1 MVATAKWPTPDPALL
16 VSDTVTLPVQINGK
30 KRAEITV
37 SASADK
43 AAVEAIAR
51 DDDSVKQ
58 HLAGLTVQK
67 VIVVPGRIVN
77 IVAS

>member
-1 MVATAKWPTPDPALL
+1 MVVTAKWPTPEPALL
-16 VSDTVTLPVQINGK
+16 VSDTITLPVQINGK

-37 SASADK
+37 SASADP
-43 AAVEAIAR
+43 AAVEAAAR
-51 DDDSVKQ
+51 EDGAVKQ
-58 HLAGLTVQK
+58 HLAGLAVRK